1 MEKLVVVTTN
11 KNKVERM
18 QRLLKE
24 EPYEMVALGDVVNE
38 KIENP
43 DEIFENGLDNAI
55 IKSTYYVDY
64 VEEGTLVLSE
74 DDTIEFVG
82 INEEDDPKGH
92 IKRPV
97 VKKYG
102 SFTDEN
108 AANYYKDLAAKYGGS
123 IPMNFRY
130 GHSIAF
136 KTSDSKKFKKVL
148 AKSSTL
154 ESRLVNEIY
163 KLEKR
168 PGYFLAS
175 LMEVLVDGKWVKYN
189 DLSDAELVKLD
200 YDLYDSIK
208 YMLDEI
214 KK

>member
-18 QRLLKE
+18 QRLLKG
-24 EPYEMVALGDVVNE
+24 EPYEIVALGDVVNE
-38 KIENP
+38 KIEEP

-64 VEEGTLVLSE
+64 VKEGTLVLSE

-92 IKRPV
+92 IKGPV

-130 GHSIAF
+130 GHSIAI
-136 KTSDSKKFKKVL
+136 KTSDNKNFKKVL

-154 ESRLVNEIY
+154 ESRLVNEVY

-168 PGYFLAS
+168 PGYFLAA